1 MYRCLL
7 WRLFV
12 FLEQGQDGWWGGG
25 GRGGLGRSKQRERVS
40 AAKFYLT
47 QQQQNDRTNSTATPL
62 SLTLMTSNP
71 PKPTPTPPHAHPHP
85 LHPAFQQSN
94 TLNLPSFLH
103 APASPCRPPHSLLRN
118 DLSIS
123 AHALCAPASHIAS
136 TFITTIILMM
146 SV

>member
-25 GRGGLGRSKQRERVS
+25 GGLGRSKQRERVS

-71 PKPTPTPPHAHPHP
+71 PKPTPTPPPPHAHPHP